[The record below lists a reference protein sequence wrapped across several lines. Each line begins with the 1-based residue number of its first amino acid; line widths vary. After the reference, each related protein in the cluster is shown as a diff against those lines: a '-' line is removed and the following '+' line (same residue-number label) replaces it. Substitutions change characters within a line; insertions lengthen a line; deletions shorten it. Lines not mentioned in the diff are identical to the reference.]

1 MTTSRL
7 IGLSLFPT
15 FTIFLSFFLTFYELM
30 TKAGFAVVFSF
41 SSVTELTSGS
51 VDMLHVIHG
60 VRCSKDKAMTYAW

>member
-1 MTTSRL
+1 LGFRY
-7 IGLSLFPT
+7 FPLLL
-15 FTIFLSFFLTFYELM
+15 IFLSFFLTFYELM